1 MAKGFSGTFLKRYP
15 ETIVIPIMQT
25 GAEGRIAF
33 RACIFFT
40 PFQSKWHIFEFYQM
54 VYLELPSPPGLLG
67 YFLRVSVSTYREG
80 CRGQDGCFSARNG
93 LGRHRRNAERRENCR
108 RIEIGIRP
116 SEWIKRKLRALN
128 G

>member
-40 PFQSKWHIFEFYQM
+40 PFQSKWRIFEFYQM
-54 VYLELPSPPGLLG
+54 VYLELLSPLGLLG
-67 YFLRVSVSTYREG
+67 YFLCMIVSTYREG
-80 CRGQDGCFSARNG
+80 RRGQDGCFSARNG

>member
-33 RACIFFT
+33 RARIFFT

-54 VYLELPSPPGLLG
+54 VYLELLSPPGLLG

-80 CRGQDGCFSARNG
+80 RRGQDGCFSARNG

>member
-40 PFQSKWHIFEFYQM
+40 PFQSKWRIFEFYQM
-54 VYLELPSPPGLLG
+54 VYLELLSPLGLLG

-80 CRGQDGCFSARNG
+80 CRGQDVCFSARNG

-116 SEWIKRKLRALN
+116 SEWIKESCFL
-128 G
+128 